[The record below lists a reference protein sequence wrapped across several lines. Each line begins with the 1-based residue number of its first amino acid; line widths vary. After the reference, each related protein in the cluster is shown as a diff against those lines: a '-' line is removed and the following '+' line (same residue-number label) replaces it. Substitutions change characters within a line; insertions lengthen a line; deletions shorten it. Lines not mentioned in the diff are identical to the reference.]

1 MTQYS
6 IATWNINQ
14 RSNKKGDNPN
24 LVIDELE
31 KMNLDIICLT
41 EYVKSSNHTEFCES
55 LENLGYSVFV
65 DPRNEILKNE
75 ILIAVKNNLA
85 QDTKIKVIPLG
96 ELYPN
101 FLHLETKIGNDVL
114 HIIGVRVQISYI
126 DKEQPYRVKFLLQVQ
141 DAKERLEQIK
151 HAISYI
157 QNLTG
162 KICLIGDFNNY
173 HYLEN
178 QVVDSWKN
186 DMRFLQNYYS
196 YPLLV
201 KSIKNETNLKN
212 YSPTGKADEVYSWI
226 NKKVKVDSLK
236 RYIRNDHLFSN
247 TVVNNVTYNWDFLK
261 NPNYKNKVGYPDHAI
276 LTASISL

>member
-1 MTQYS
+1 MTQLTVS
-6 IATWNINQ
+6 TWNINQ
-14 RSNKKGDNPN
+14 RSNKKGDIPN

-31 KMNLDIICLT
+31 KLNLDIICLS
-41 EYVKSSNHTEFCES
+41 EYVKSSNHTEFYES

-85 QDTKIKVIPLG
+85 QDTKIKFMPLG

-157 QNLTG
+157 
-162 KICLIGDFNNY
+162 
-173 HYLEN
+173 
-178 QVVDSWKN
+178 
-186 DMRFLQNYYS
+186 
-196 YPLLV
+196 
-201 KSIKNETNLKN
+201 
-212 YSPTGKADEVYSWI
+212 
-226 NKKVKVDSLK
+226 
-236 RYIRNDHLFSN
+236 
-247 TVVNNVTYNWDFLK
+247 
-261 NPNYKNKVGYPDHAI
+261 
-276 LTASISL
+276 